1 MTHCNCTKSKV
12 SLSNLVTY
20 INNVVVV
27 LLFLFLSLFDSIK
40 EGIIFRI
47 NNTSKYIG
55 GVGTVTVTLLLRY
68 RYAVHFFF
76 VPPPVKALVLSLL
89 PFVSY
94 SVAVAATALV
104 RFLV

>member
-1 MTHCNCTKSKV
+1 MTHCNRTKNKV

-55 GVGTVTVTLLLRY
+55 GVGTVTVRYTPDARGYHEDTMCPLWPLRCT
-68 RYAVHFFF
+68 AVR
-76 VPPPVKALVLSLL
+76 A
-89 PFVSY
+89 
-94 SVAVAATALV
+94 
-104 RFLV
+104 